1 MSNTILLGFGLLV
14 TCSGQS
20 SPKVYDIGS
29 RLEPFVDDWLIEKM
43 DGVQLQLHHP
53 TPSEVAIVFDKS
65 WEGNTCTYVIV
76 FQDDDLF
83 RMYYR
88 GSHYDFATKKSLHE
102 LTCYAESKDGINWTK
117 PELNLFEFDGSTR
130 NNIVWRGELE
140 CHNFSPFK
148 DSNPCCQPEA
158 RYKALGGGQEGLFA
172 FQSSDGINWS
182 LMQPD
187 PVITKGDFDSQNL
200 AFWDTIRKRYVDFH
214 RAGRDGIR
222 SIMTC
227 TSDDF
232 LNWSEPEWVDFGQS
246 PPEHL
251 YTNAITPY
259 FRAPHI
265 FLGFPKRFLPSRK
278 IPHHPD
284 SGISDGVFMSSRDGL
299 HWHRWLEAFIRPGLQ
314 PERWVNRNNMTAWGI
329 LSTKTA
335 TTGPTNELS
344 IYSNENY
351 YSVDGH
357 CRLRRFTLRNDGFA
371 SVHASYAGGEFVTY
385 PLNFS
390 GTKLTLNFSTSAAG
404 SIRVEITNL
413 NGQPL
418 SGFSLDES
426 TEIYGDEVAY
436 VMTWKSQSDLTEL
449 VGQPIQLRFV
459 MKDADLY
466 SLQFRP

>member
-1 MSNTILLGFGLLV
+1 
-14 TCSGQS
+14 
-20 SPKVYDIGS
+20 
-29 RLEPFVDDWLIEKM
+29 
-43 DGVQLQLHHP
+43 
-53 TPSEVAIVFDKS
+53 
-65 WEGNTCTYVIV
+65 
-76 FQDDDLF
+76 
-83 RMYYR
+83 
-88 GSHYDFATKKSLHE
+88 
-102 LTCYAESKDGINWTK
+102 
-117 PELNLFEFDGSTR
+117 
-130 NNIVWRGELE
+130 
-140 CHNFSPFK
+140 
-148 DSNPCCQPEA
+148 
-158 RYKALGGGQEGLFA
+158 
-172 FQSSDGINWS
+172 
-182 LMQPD
+182 
-187 PVITKGDFDSQNL
+187 
-200 AFWDTIRKRYVDFH
+200 
-214 RAGRDGIR
+214 
-222 SIMTC
+222 MTC

-329 LSTKTA
+329 LPTKTA

-404 SIRVEITNL
+404 SIQVEITDL

-436 VMTWKSQSDLTEL
+436 AVTWKSKSDLTEL

-459 MKDADLY
+459 VKDADLY